1 MKNCLFLFW
10 FFAATLLAAGQSIPA
25 NPTGNSTFTIRL
37 KDGHD
42 LTGKVT
48 VNPNDT
54 TGFTMSD
61 INGTSGSIHFTWDN
75 IDTNHLLQT
84 SPGLY
89 NVCFPPSSGAQA
101 RADSK
106 TVRIKLKDGTE
117 HEGELAIET
126 QGSFFTL
133 KTKFGPMRINWNQVD
148 ISSFN
153 YLSKTNPELY
163 QFCMHQINA
172 NTSINP
178 GLVKIKLRDGTE
190 LEGTVQT
197 SPTDTRGLSIRTQ
210 FGSTYYE
217 WGQIDLVNLSQTKPD
232 LYQFYLQQSQID
244 DIKTDAQVALFV
256 RGRFVF
262 RSDANSLLKN
272 YGTILTQLDTVVQS
286 DQLAARNRSKK
297 GSQRNQQLVNIVTS
311 NRPVLQLFSQRCWS
325 LRNIPRLPALRTVLL
340 SYYNAFDA
348 LARGDFESFLSNYKY
363 GQDLLAG
370 PGMP

>member
-10 FFAATLLAAGQSIPA
+10 FFAATLLAAGQSVPA
-25 NPTGNSTFTIRL
+25 NPAGNSIFTIRL

-48 VNPNDT
+48 VNPNDA

-61 INGTSGSIHFTWDN
+61 INGTSGSIHFTLDN

-89 NVCFPPSSGAQA
+89 NFFFSKSSGAQV

-117 HEGELAIET
+117 HEGELAIETT

-153 YLSKTNPELY
+153 YLSKTNPDLY
-163 QFCMHQINA
+163 QFCLHQINA
-172 NTSINP
+172 NNIANP
-178 GLVKIKLRDGTE
+178 SVVKIKLRDGTE
-190 LEGTVQT
+190 TEGTVQT

-244 DIKTDAQVALFV
+244 DIKTDAQIALFV
-256 RGRFVF
+256 RGKFVF
-262 RSDANSLLKN
+262 RSDANSAIKN
-272 YGTILTQLDTVVQS
+272 YASVLSQLDTVVQS
-286 DQLAARNRSKK
+286 DQLASRNRSKK
-297 GSQRNQQLVNIVTS
+297 GSQRNQQLVSIVTS
-311 NRPVLQLFSQRCWS
+311 NRPMLLLISQRCAS
-325 LRNIPRLPALRTVLL
+325 LSGVARLPALRTVVM
-340 SYYNAFDA
+340 SYRNAFDA
-348 LARGDFESFLSNYKY
+348 LARGDFENFLYNYKF
-363 GQDLLAG
+363 GQDALVNV
-370 PGMP
+370 P